1 VLIGVI
7 EKIPDSISP
16 KKYLEIENI
25 VREFSKEIEIPLDH
39 LDIVLWYKET
49 KEIFK

>member
-1 VLIGVI
+1 M
-7 EKIPDSISP
+7 
-16 KKYLEIENI
+16 
-25 VREFSKEIEIPLDH
+25 REFSKEIGIPLDH